1 MRGSSLM
8 PTITLLQINDL
19 HGYLEPH
26 PELFELTSG
35 APWRSG
41 GGIARIASVFGAVRR
56 DTGGAVVALDNGDT
70 FHGSMAAVQ
79 TQGAALVRPMSEL
92 GLDAMTVHWELA
104 YGWRQVMTLA
114 QGLPYPLLAA
124 NVIGDDRAIFA
135 PFTIAER
142 AGLRVGIIGLSAVA
156 GAQLLPREDRGSVS
170 LTIGDDA
177 VNALAPRLRREHGV
191 GLVIVLSHLGFPQDC
206 KLAAVVSGVDVILS
220 GHTHHR
226 LHTPVIVN
234 GTIIIQSGAHGSY
247 VGRLDLETSTTGIVD
262 WHHQLIEIDDA
273 TEPDSG
279 MHAVVRDAVAP
290 FATAGRS
297 VLGTTSTP
305 LTCYAMLESTM
316 DNLLLAAIAASA
328 DLPIALSN
336 GWRYGAP
343 IPAGRITEMDVWNIV
358 PANPQVSVTTLT
370 GAELRRLYE
379 ENLEAAFACDAWQQ
393 RGGYVKRC
401 RGLELAVKLENP
413 AGERVQEIR
422 IDGARLRA
430 SASYKV
436 AFLGEQAVPSEYG
449 SDRQPTAVSAVEAL
463 RQYVRSRDVVASD
476 IVGSVTMV

>member
-1 MRGSSLM
+1 MAH
-8 PTITLLQINDL
+8 ITLLQLNDL

-26 PELFELTSG
+26 PELFELTPGS
-35 APWRSG
+35 PWRSG
-41 GGIARIASVFGAVRR
+41 GGLARIASVFGAVRR
-56 DTGGAVVALDNGDT
+56 DTDGAVVALDSGDT
-70 FHGSMAAVQ
+70 FHGSMPAVQ

-104 YGWRQVMTLA
+104 YGWRQVMALA
-114 QGLPYPLLAA
+114 RGLPYPLLAA
-124 NVIGDDRAIFA
+124 NVIGDDGAVFA

-142 AGLRVGIIGLSAVA
+142 ADLRVGIIGLSSVA
-156 GAQLLPREDRGSVS
+156 STQLLPREDRGSVS

-177 VNALAPRLRREHGV
+177 VNALVPRLRHEQGV

-220 GHTHHR
+220 GHSHHR

-234 GTIIIQSGAHGSY
+234 GTLIMQSGAHGSY
-247 VGRLDLETSTTGIVD
+247 VGRLDLQTSATGVVD

-273 TEPDSG
+273 TEPDG
-279 MHAVVRDAVAP
+279 NMQAAVRDAVAP
-290 FATAGRS
+290 FATARQR

-305 LTCYAMLESTM
+305 LTRYAMIESTM

-343 IPAGRITEMDVWNIV
+343 IPAGPITEMDVWNIV
-358 PANPQVSVTTLT
+358 PANPQVSVATLT

-379 ENLEAAFACDAWQQ
+379 ENLEATFACDPWKQ

-413 AGERVQEIR
+413 VGERIQEIR
-422 IDGARLRA
+422 VDGTRLRA
-430 SASYKV
+430 NASYTV
-436 AFLGEQAVPSEYG
+436 AFLGEQAVPSEFG
-449 SDRQPTAVSAVEAL
+449 SNRRSTGVSAVDAL
-463 RQYVRSRDVVASD
+463 REYVTSRDVVASD
-476 IVGSVTMV
+476 IIGSVTLV

>member
-1 MRGSSLM
+1 MAH
-8 PTITLLQINDL
+8 ITLLQINDL

-56 DTGGAVVALDNGDT
+56 ETGGAVVALDNGDT
-70 FHGSMAAVQ
+70 FHGTLPAVQ

-104 YGWRQVMTLA
+104 YGWRQVMRLA
-114 QGLPYPLLAA
+114 RGLPYPLLAA
-124 NVIGDDRAIFA
+124 NLTGDDRTLFA
-135 PFTIAER
+135 PFTIVER
-142 AGLRVGIIGLSAVA
+142 AGLRVGIIGLSAVV
-156 GAQLLPREDRGSVS
+156 GTQLLPRADRGSVN

-177 VNALAPRLRREHGV
+177 VNALVPLLRHEHGV

-234 GTIIIQSGAHGSY
+234 GTIIMQSGAHGSY
-247 VGRLDLETSTTGIVD
+247 VGRLDLETSATGIVD
-262 WHHQLIEIDDA
+262 WHHQLIQLDDA
-273 TEPDSG
+273 TEPDSS
-279 MHAVVRDAVAP
+279 MLAVVRDAVAP
-290 FATAGRS
+290 FATARET
-297 VLGTTSTP
+297 VLGTTSTR
-305 LTCYAMLESTM
+305 LTRYAMLESTM

-343 IPAGRITEMDVWNIV
+343 IPPGPITEMDVWNIV
-358 PANPQVSVTTLT
+358 PADPPVSVATLT
-370 GAELRRLYE
+370 GAELHRLYE
-379 ENLEAAFACDAWQQ
+379 ENLEATFACDPWKQ

-401 RGLELAVKLENP
+401 RGLELAVRVENP
-413 AGERVQEIR
+413 SGERIQEIR
-422 IDGARLRA
+422 VDGTRLRA
-430 SASYKV
+430 NTSYKV

-449 SDRQPTAVSAVEAL
+449 SDRQSTGVSAVDAL
-463 RQYVRSRDVVASD
+463 RQYVTSRDIVASD
-476 IVGSVTMV
+476 IVSSVTLV

>member
-1 MRGSSLM
+1 MGH
-8 PTITLLQINDL
+8 ITLLQINDL

-26 PELFELTSG
+26 PELFELTLD

-56 DTGGAVVALDNGDT
+56 ETGGAVVALDNGDT
-70 FHGSMAAVQ
+70 FHGSMPAVQ
-79 TQGAALVRPMSEL
+79 TQGAALVRPMSTL

-114 QGLPYPLLAA
+114 RGLPYPLLAA
-124 NVIGDDRAIFA
+124 NVSGDDRAIFA

-142 AGLRVGIIGLSAVA
+142 AGLRVGIIGLSSVA
-156 GAQLLPREDRGSVS
+156 GTQLLPPEDRGSMS

-177 VNALAPRLRREHGV
+177 VNALVPRLRHEHGV

-206 KLAAVVSGVDVILS
+206 KLAGVVSGVDVILS

-226 LHTPVIVN
+226 LYTPVIVN
-234 GTIIIQSGAHGSY
+234 GTIIMQSGAHGSY
-247 VGRLDLETSTTGIVD
+247 VGRLDLETSVTGIVD

-279 MHAVVRDAVAP
+279 MHAVVRDEVAP
-290 FATAGRS
+290 FTTARRT
-297 VLGTTSTP
+297 VLGATSTP
-305 LTCYAMLESTM
+305 LTRYAMLESTM

-343 IPAGRITEMDVWNIV
+343 IPAGPLTEMDVWNIV
-358 PANPQVSVTTLT
+358 PANPQVSVATLT
-370 GAELRRLYE
+370 GAELHRLYE
-379 ENLEAAFACDAWQQ
+379 ENLEATFACDAWKQ

-401 RGLELAVKLENP
+401 HGLELTVKLENP
-413 AGERVQEIR
+413 AGERIQEIR
-422 IDGARLRA
+422 IDGTRLRA
-430 SASYKV
+430 NASYKV
-436 AFLGEQAVPSEYG
+436 AFLGEQAMPSEYG
-449 SDRQPTAVSAVEAL
+449 SDRQSIGVSAVDAL
-463 RQYVRSRDVVASD
+463 RQYVTSRDVVASD
-476 IVGSVTMV
+476 IVGRVTLV